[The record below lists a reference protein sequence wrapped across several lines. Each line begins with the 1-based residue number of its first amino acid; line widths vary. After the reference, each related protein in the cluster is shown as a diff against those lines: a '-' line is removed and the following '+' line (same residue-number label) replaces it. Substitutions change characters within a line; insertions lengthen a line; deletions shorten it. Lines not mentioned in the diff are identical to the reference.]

1 MKRTGNGPYTEENTD
16 SNIRILQTK
25 LIDCDLWAI
34 KVDGNP
40 VENFTHYPYA
50 GHFDDPI
57 QCNNDLNFGIMNE
70 YFFKPSIATLNVNQ
84 FNIYWLPY
92 MYEIVD
98 QDSRLL
104 IATFRL
110 NEADI
115 ATLDF
120 SIPIYINGVLF
131 RLNKIENY
139 NAISRDTCKVELLKI
154 IQQVY

>member
-1 MKRTGNGPYTEENTD
+1 
-16 SNIRILQTK
+16 
-25 LIDCDLWAI
+25 
-34 KVDGNP
+34 
-40 VENFTHYPYA
+40 
-50 GHFDDPI
+50 
-57 QCNNDLNFGIMNE
+57 
-70 YFFKPSIATLNVNQ
+70 
-84 FNIYWLPY
+84 